1 MILAFSEICV
11 VKFINCPKSIK
22 NFLIHENIIN
32 HVVNNSANVHSIQ
45 VEFKKLTD
53 NNALQ
58 ILHPNACVTNQGFA
72 FHDKNKKLIYPNY
85 DYKKQIKILTDFKI
99 DPIFFWDILFDH
111 IKLFL
116 LKNNVVT
123 LHAAGLE
130 KNNFAKLFFGWAND
144 IADFLNNPP
153 AGPQAPV
160 FQFLHGIAAFPKPVL
175 ASVCGPAV
183 GIGSTLLLHCDLVY
197 AGDNAVFSMPFVNL
211 GLVPEAAS
219 SYMLPQLMGYHRA
232 AEVLLMGRLTRVPSP
247 RKSVAY
253 L

>member
-130 KNNFAKLFFGWAND
+130 KNNFAKLLFFGWDGTGKSSLLIDSIQSNSSFLGDDRIFLD
-144 IADFLNNPP
+144 INGTVFPFFNPIK
-153 AGPQAPV
+153 
-160 FQFLHGIAAFPKPVL
+160 QFHHELLSYP
-175 ASVCGPAV
+175 
-183 GIGSTLLLHCDLVY
+183 TLLPF
-197 AGDNAVFSMPFVNL
+197 AVV
-211 GLVPEAAS
+211 V
-219 SYMLPQLMGYHRA
+219 
-232 AEVLLMGRLTRVPSP
+232 VI
-247 RKSVAY
+247 
-253 L
+253 